1 MLCRGS
7 EIRMAYPA
15 AQSSIHKD
23 DQQGKRQVKRAEPPD
38 QERYCH
44 APTPCPKQRLT
55 KMNRTQTDSKAHNT
69 IHHTLRQS
77 MRPIIILA
85 LAGSVAALPG
95 CGEKRAGFWN
105 KSKQSQLQHDQAR
118 TNTYFVA
125 NAPNAPANASAN
137 AAGPTNSSTLAS
149 NSSAT
154 LDYAMSAES
163 SAGSFT
169 PPSSSSLQMEHIASS
184 TAAEPTQSTPETTP
198 EFEMQLGTADAP
210 TPVERK
216 PYFTDDTESPAAL
229 RSGDISAF
237 VYANAMGVELPSE
250 TNGDATRAT
259 INVRQVTSSYAGSDF
274 DPIVTPDG
282 KHLIF
287 ASTQHRPTAD
297 LYIKSVVGSVVTR
310 LTDDPAQDV
319 MPAIS
324 PDGNFITFA
333 SDRSGTW
340 DLYIMPFEGGKVV
353 QLTNQSAND
362 LHPTWSPD
370 GTQIAFCRLGQ
381 QSGRWEIWVKDVLAD
396 TGSQFIGFGL
406 FPEWCPVAGTGI
418 AGADQILFQRSR
430 ERGDRAFSIWTLDF
444 NPTPGTASR
453 ETELATAPNQA
464 LINPS
469 WSPDGSFIAFAAV
482 PNSKSWS
489 EGNTARPDSSTIWM
503 VSTKGTGKIKLTDGD
518 SIDLMPVWGRN
529 NDIFF
534 VSNMGGQDHLW
545 SMELSPAIRAASVM
559 MPNLSDSFA
568 TVPTV
573 PGN

>member
-1 MLCRGS
+1 MAVPAVSGLAQEDATRDIRQVERAELADQQRNAMRHCHAKTRGS
-7 EIRMAYPA
+7 
-15 AQSSIHKD
+15 
-23 DQQGKRQVKRAEPPD
+23 
-38 QERYCH
+38 
-44 APTPCPKQRLT
+44 PT
-55 KMNRTQTDSKAHNT
+55 MNRTLIQQN
-69 IHHTLRQS
+69 
-77 MRPIIILA
+77 MRPITILA
-85 LAGSVAALPG
+85 LAGTIAILPG

-105 KSKQSQLQHDQAR
+105 KNKQSQIQSEQAQFEKTRANNQHQAR
-118 TNTYFVA
+118 TSTYFVA
-125 NAPNAPANASAN
+125 NGQQAQQH
-137 AAGPTNSSTLAS
+137 PTSLSS

-154 LDYAMSAES
+154 LDYALSAETAQGTFSEPANKS
-163 SAGSFT
+163 SKSVQKPT
-169 PPSSSSLQMEHIASS
+169 PTASS
-184 TAAEPTQSTPETTP
+184 NTFTQSNQHTEPTD
-198 EFEMQLGTADAP
+198 EFEMKLGTADAP
-210 TPVERK
+210 SPVVRD

-297 LYIKSVVGSVVTR
+297 LYIKSVNGSVVTR

-319 MPAIS
+319 MPSIS
-324 PDGNFITFA
+324 PDGNYITFA
-333 SDRSGTW
+333 SDRTGSW

-353 QLTNQSAND
+353 QLTNESAND

-370 GTQIAFCRLGQ
+370 GSQIAFCRLGQ

-396 TGSQFIGFGL
+396 NGAQFIGFGL

-464 LINPS
+464 LINPA
-469 WSPDGSFIAFAAV
+469 WSPDGGFITFAAV
-482 PNSKSWS
+482 PNSESWS
-489 EGNTARPDSSTIWM
+489 KGTTARPDSSTIWM

-534 VSNMGGQDHLW
+534 VSNMDGQDHLW

-568 TVPTV
+568 TVPTTSE
-573 PGN
+573 N

>member
-1 MLCRGS
+1 MTTPN
-7 EIRMAYPA
+7 IRKINL
-15 AQSSIHKD
+15 SW
-23 DQQGKRQVKRAEPPD
+23 
-38 QERYCH
+38 
-44 APTPCPKQRLT
+44 
-55 KMNRTQTDSKAHNT
+55 
-69 IHHTLRQS
+69 
-77 MRPIIILA
+77 RPVTMLA
-85 LAGSVAALPG
+85 LAGTIATMPA
-95 CGEKRAGFWN
+95 CGAKRAGYWDKN
-105 KSKQSQLQHDQAR
+105 KQSQLQAQQAHHENASGR
-118 TNTYFVA
+118 TSSYFVA
-125 NAPNAPANASAN
+125 SGEETPADSQ
-137 AAGPTNSSTLAS
+137 PTTLKS

-154 LDYAMSAES
+154 LDYALSAES
-163 SAGSFT
+163 ERGSFT
-169 PPSSSSLQMEHIASS
+169 PPTAQQAAQTPVSSDE
-184 TAAEPTQSTPETTP
+184 TQST
-198 EFEMQLGTADAP
+198 EFQNLQLGTADQP
-210 TPVERK
+210 EPVKRD
-216 PYFTDDTESPAAL
+216 PYFTDDTKAPTAL

-250 TNGDATRAT
+250 TNTNATKAT

-274 DPIVTPDG
+274 DPIITPDG
-282 KHLIF
+282 RNLIF

-297 LYIKSVVGSVVTR
+297 LYIKSVIGSVVTR

-319 MPAIS
+319 MPAVS
-324 PDGNFITFA
+324 PDGNYITFA
-333 SDRSGTW
+333 SDRSGSW

-353 QLTNQSAND
+353 QLTNESAND
-362 LHPTWSPD
+362 LHPTWSPN
-370 GTQIAFCRLGQ
+370 GRQIAFCRLGQ

-396 TGSQFIGFGL
+396 TGAQFIGFGL
-406 FPEWCPVAGTGI
+406 FPEWCPVGGTGI

-453 ETELATAPNQA
+453 ETEIATGPNQA

-469 WSPDGSFIAFAAV
+469 WSPDGSFVTFAAV
-482 PNSKSWS
+482 PNSESWS
-489 EGNTARPDSSTIWM
+489 NGQTARPDSSTIWM

-534 VSNMGGQDHLW
+534 VSNMDGQDHLW

-559 MPNLSDSFA
+559 MPGLTDSFA